1 MGKANSKGSI
11 ELEVKNFGPI
21 VEAKVDLRPFTLFV
35 GPSNTGKSYL
45 AVLIYALH
53 RIFGAGHRFRRL
65 RHITEGFG
73 GDFPV
78 IFGTRHGYRQL
89 RRGGKSTKFL
99 EENLEIL
106 FDWIIQ
112 TSPKGK
118 KEKLSGKS
126 QYPLPEKIASLIR
139 RLRLFDPKDGSG
151 NDASGEILRCFGVD
165 SASQLIRIP
174 GAKNAKVVL
183 RRHVGEDVD
192 CKEPFAYELH
202 LGTSPSFTASIPE
215 SNPLRIASGFT
226 DSPWISLLSIIAEI
240 RRRQRESEGLF
251 PWWWLS
257 RLMDELLEIIFPY
270 VVGHVS
276 RPAHYLPAD
285 RAGVMHV
292 HRTVV
297 SALVEQATSV
307 GIRQEVPTPM
317 LSGVLADFLKQLI
330 DLDDISNKRG
340 IHMGGVAAEIEKAM
354 LRGSVRSDASAK
366 TGASYPVFS
375 YLPRGWK
382 EDQNLPLMNVS
393 SMVSELAPVV
403 LYLRHV
409 VRPGDV
415 LIIEEPEAHLHPAM
429 QVEFTRQL
437 AAAVKA
443 GVRVIATTHSE
454 WILEELANLV
464 RISGLSEADRKDISG
479 GIALE
484 SDEVGAWLFQPKERP
499 KGSVV
504 REISLDVES
513 GTFAA
518 GYDDV
523 AADLHNRWADIESRL
538 KAKRRR

>member
-1 MGKANSKGSI
+1 MAKANSKGLL

-53 RIFGAGHRFRRL
+53 RIFKAGRRSRSFGA
-65 RHITEGFG
+65 
-73 GDFPV
+73 DFPV
-78 IFGTRHGYRQL
+78 IFDTGHRYRQL
-89 RRGGKSTKFL
+89 RRGGKSTKLL

-112 TSPKGK
+112 TSPKGR
-118 KEKLSGKS
+118 KENLSSKS
-126 QYPLPEKIASLIR
+126 QDPLPEKIASLIR

-192 CKEPFAYELH
+192 CKEPFTYELH
-202 LGTSPSFTASIPE
+202 LGTSPSFIATIPE
-215 SNPLRIASGFT
+215 NNPLRIASGFT
-226 DSPWISLLSIIAEI
+226 DLPWISLLSIIAEI
-240 RRRQRESEGLF
+240 RKRQRESEGLF

-257 RLMDELLEIIFPY
+257 MLMDELLEIIFPY
-270 VVGHVS
+270 VVGHIS
-276 RPAHYLPAD
+276 RPVHYLPAD
-285 RAGVMHV
+285 RGGVMHA

-297 SALVEQATSV
+297 SALVERATSV
-307 GIRQEVPTPM
+307 GIRQEEPTPM
-317 LSGVLADFLKQLI
+317 LSGVLADFLKRLI
-330 DLDDISNKRG
+330 ALNDVPYKKRVHAGDI
-340 IHMGGVAAEIEKAM
+340 AAEIEKTM

-382 EDQNLPLMNVS
+382 EYQNLPLMNVS

-429 QVEFTRQL
+429 QVKFTRQL

-484 SDEVGAWLFQPKERP
+484 SDEVGAWLFQPKKRP

-538 KAKRRR
+538 EASRR

>member
-1 MGKANSKGSI
+1 MAKANSKGLL

-21 VEAKVDLRPFTLFV
+21 VEAKVDLRPLTLFV

-45 AVLIYALH
+45 AVLICALH
-53 RIFGAGHRFRRL
+53 RIFRAGYSRRL
-65 RHITEGFG
+65 MHITGGFG
-73 GDFPV
+73 ADFPV
-78 IFGTRHGYRQL
+78 IFGTGGYRQL
-89 RRGGKSTKFL
+89 RRGGKSTKLL
-99 EENLEIL
+99 EENIETL
-106 FDWIIQ
+106 FNWIIQ
-112 TSPKGK
+112 TSPKGG
-118 KEKLSGKS
+118 KENLSSKS
-126 QYPLPEKIASLIR
+126 QNPLPEKIASLIR
-139 RLRLFDPKDGSG
+139 PLFHPIDGSSKHVVG
-151 NDASGEILRCFGVD
+151 NIARCFGID

-183 RRHVGEDVD
+183 RRHVGEDAD

-215 SNPLRIASGFT
+215 NNPLRIASGFT

-270 VVGHVS
+270 VVGHIS
-276 RPAHYLPAD
+276 RPAHYLPAG
-285 RAGVMHV
+285 RTGVMHA

-297 SALVEQATSV
+297 SALVERATSG
-307 GIRQEVPTPM
+307 GIRQEVQTPM
-317 LSGVLADFLKQLI
+317 LSGVLADFLEHLI
-330 DLDDISNKRG
+330 ALNDVPYKKRG
-340 IHMGGVAAEIEKAM
+340 HAGSIAAEIEKTM
-354 LRGSVRSDASAK
+354 LRGSVRNDASAK

-375 YLPRGWK
+375 YLPSGWK

-437 AAAVKA
+437 AAAVRA

-464 RISGLSEADRKDISG
+464 RISGLSEAERKDISG

-499 KGSVV
+499 KGTVV
-504 REISLDVES
+504 REISLDEES

-523 AADLHNRWADIESRL
+523 AAALHNRWADIESRL
-538 KAKRRR
+538 EARRR

>member
-1 MGKANSKGSI
+1 
-11 ELEVKNFGPI
+11 
-21 VEAKVDLRPFTLFV
+21 
-35 GPSNTGKSYL
+35 
-45 AVLIYALH
+45 
-53 RIFGAGHRFRRL
+53 
-65 RHITEGFG
+65 
-73 GDFPV
+73 
-78 IFGTRHGYRQL
+78 
-89 RRGGKSTKFL
+89 
-99 EENLEIL
+99 
-106 FDWIIQ
+106 
-112 TSPKGK
+112 
-118 KEKLSGKS
+118 
-126 QYPLPEKIASLIR
+126 
-139 RLRLFDPKDGSG
+139 
-151 NDASGEILRCFGVD
+151 
-165 SASQLIRIP
+165 
-174 GAKNAKVVL
+174 
-183 RRHVGEDVD
+183 
-192 CKEPFAYELH
+192 
-202 LGTSPSFTASIPE
+202 
-215 SNPLRIASGFT
+215 
-226 DSPWISLLSIIAEI
+226 
-240 RRRQRESEGLF
+240 
-251 PWWWLS
+251 
-257 RLMDELLEIIFPY
+257 MDELLEIIFPY

-285 RAGVMHV
+285 RAGVMHA
-292 HRTVV
+292 HQTVV
-297 SALVEQATSV
+297 SALVERATSG
-307 GIRQEVPTPM
+307 GIRREMPTPM

-330 DLDDISNKRG
+330 ALADVPYKKRDHVG
-340 IHMGGVAAEIEKAM
+340 SIAAEIEKAM
-354 LRGSVRSDASAK
+354 LRGLVRSDTRAK

-375 YLPRGWK
+375 YLPSGWK

-429 QVEFTRQL
+429 QVKFTRQL

-464 RISGLSEADRKDISG
+464 RISGLSEAERKDISG

-484 SDEVGAWLFQPKERP
+484 PHEVGAWLFQHKERP

-523 AADLHNRWADIESRL
+523 AAELHNRWAKIESRL

>member
-53 RIFGAGHRFRRL
+53 RLFGAGYSRRL
-65 RHITEGFG
+65 RHITGGFG
-73 GDFPV
+73 VDFPV

-89 RRGGKSTKFL
+89 GRGGKSTKFT
-99 EENLEIL
+99 EENIEIL
-106 FDWIIQ
+106 FNWIIQ
-112 TSPKGK
+112 TFSKGG
-118 KEKLSGKS
+118 KENLSSKS
-126 QYPLPEKIASLIR
+126 QDPLPEKIASLIR
-139 RLRLFDPKDGSG
+139 PLFHPIDGSSKHVVG
-151 NDASGEILRCFGVD
+151 NIARCFGID

-183 RRHVGEDVD
+183 RRHVGEDAD

-202 LGTSPSFTASIPE
+202 LGTSPSFTASIPK
-215 SNPLRIASGFT
+215 SNSLRIASRFT
-226 DSPWISLLSIIAEI
+226 DSPWISPLSLISEI
-240 RRRQRESEGLF
+240 RKRQRKSERLSS
-251 PWWWLS
+251 WLS
-257 RLMDELLEIIFPY
+257 MLMDELLEIIFPY

-285 RAGVMHV
+285 RAGVMHA

-297 SALVEQATSV
+297 SALVERATSG
-307 GIRQEVPTPM
+307 GIRQEVQAPM
-317 LSGVLADFLKQLI
+317 LSGVLADFLERLI
-330 DLDDISNKRG
+330 KLDDLPYKKRG
-340 IHMGGVAAEIEKAM
+340 YAGSVAAEIEKTM

-375 YLPRGWK
+375 YLPSGWK

-429 QVEFTRQL
+429 QVKFTRQL

-484 SDEVGAWLFQPKERP
+484 SDKVGAWLFQPKERP

-504 REISLDVES
+504 QEIPLDVES

-523 AADLHNRWADIESRL
+523 AAALHNRWADIESRL
-538 KAKRRR
+538 EARRRR

>member
-53 RIFGAGHRFRRL
+53 RLFGAGYSRKL
-65 RHITEGFG
+65 RHISGGFG
-73 GDFPV
+73 VDFPV
-78 IFGTRHGYRQL
+78 IFGTGHGYRQL
-89 RRGGKSTKFL
+89 RRGGKSTKL
-99 EENLEIL
+99 PEEDIEVL

-112 TSPKGK
+112 TFSKGK
-118 KEKLSGKS
+118 KENLSGKS
-126 QYPLPEKIASLIR
+126 QNPLPEKIAALIR
-139 RLRLFDPKDGSG
+139 PLFHPIDGSSKHVVG
-151 NDASGEILRCFGVD
+151 NIARCFGID

-183 RRHVGEDVD
+183 RRHVGKDAD
-192 CKEPFAYELH
+192 CKEPFAYELR
-202 LGTSPSFTASIPE
+202 LGTSPSFTASIPK
-215 SNPLRIASGFT
+215 SNSLRIASGFT
-226 DSPWISLLSIIAEI
+226 DSPWISPLSLISEI
-240 RRRQRESEGLF
+240 RKRQRKSERLSS
-251 PWWWLS
+251 WLS
-257 RLMDELLEIIFPY
+257 MLMDELLEIIFPY

-285 RAGVMHV
+285 RAGVMHA

-297 SALVEQATSV
+297 IALVERATSG
-307 GIRQEVPTPM
+307 GIRQEEPTPM

-330 DLDDISNKRG
+330 ALNDVPYKKKGHAGG
-340 IHMGGVAAEIEKAM
+340 IAAEIENTM

-375 YLPRGWK
+375 YLPSGWK

-415 LIIEEPEAHLHPAM
+415 LIIEEPEAHLHPKM

-464 RISGLSEADRKDISG
+464 RISGLSEAERKDISG

-484 SDEVGAWLFQPKERP
+484 SNEVGAWLFQTKERP

-504 REISLDVES
+504 REIPLDRES

-523 AADLHNRWADIESRL
+523 AAALHNRWAKIESRL
-538 KAKRRR
+538 EAKRRR

>member
-1 MGKANSKGSI
+1 MAKANSKGLL

-35 GPSNTGKSYL
+35 GSSNTGKSYL

-53 RIFGAGHRFRRL
+53 RIFRAGYSRRL
-65 RHITEGFG
+65 RHITEDFG
-73 GDFPV
+73 ADFPV
-78 IFGTRHGYRQL
+78 IFGTGGYQQL
-89 RRGGKSTKFL
+89 RRGGKSTKLL
-99 EENLEIL
+99 EENIETL
-106 FDWIIQ
+106 FNWIIQ
-112 TSPKGK
+112 TSPKGG
-118 KEKLSGKS
+118 KENISGKS
-126 QYPLPEKIASLIR
+126 QNPLPEKIAALIR
-139 RLRLFDPKDGSG
+139 PSLDPKGGSG
-151 NDASGEILRCFGVD
+151 DYAAEEIARCFGVD
-165 SASQLIRIP
+165 LASQLIRIP

-183 RRHVGEDVD
+183 RRHVGEDAD
-192 CKEPFAYELH
+192 CKEPFAYELR
-202 LGTSPSFTASIPE
+202 LGTSPSFIASIPE
-215 SNPLRIASGFT
+215 NNPLRISSGFT

-240 RRRQRESEGLF
+240 RKRQRESEGLF

-270 VVGHVS
+270 VVGHIS

-285 RAGVMHV
+285 RGGVMHA

-297 SALVEQATSV
+297 SVLVEGATSG

-330 DLDDISNKRG
+330 ALDDVPYKKRG
-340 IHMGGVAAEIEKAM
+340 HAGGIALEIEKAM
-354 LRGSVRSDASAK
+354 LRGSVRSDARAK
-366 TGASYPVFS
+366 TGTSYPVFS
-375 YLPRGWK
+375 YLPSGWK
-382 EDQNLPLMNVS
+382 EDQNLPLINVS

-437 AAAVKA
+437 AAAVRA

-464 RISGLSEADRKDISG
+464 RSSGLSEAERKDISG

-484 SDEVGAWLFQPKERP
+484 SNEVGAWLFQPKERP

-504 REISLDVES
+504 REIPLDVES

-523 AADLHNRWADIESRL
+523 AAALHNRWADIESRL
-538 KAKRRR
+538 EARRRR